1 MLLLK
6 RKQVSALEFNH
17 HESPFFFFAAHH
29 SMTSFNLQ
37 ISDDISDQTK
47 EIQKLKCEI
56 RSCDTKL
63 DHASHRLDILN
74 QRPGYEL
81 CRDLVSAISN
91 MTVVRK
97 SPLSFETF

>member
-1 MLLLK
+1 MHWSLITTNHHFFSLLLII
-6 RKQVSALEFNH
+6 L
-17 HESPFFFFAAHH
+17 
-29 SMTSFNLQ
+29 TSFNLQ